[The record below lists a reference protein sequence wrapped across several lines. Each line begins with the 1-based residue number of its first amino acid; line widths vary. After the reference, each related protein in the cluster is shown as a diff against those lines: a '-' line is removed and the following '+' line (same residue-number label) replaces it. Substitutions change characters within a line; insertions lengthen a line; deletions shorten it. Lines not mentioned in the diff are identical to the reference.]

1 MIFRKLNRLYELRT
15 RLYTLLER
23 AKNSGAD
30 PDVITIRINDLE
42 CDITKV
48 NNEIEFE
55 EKMRPFIYLIW
66 SFALIGTFIVVLS
79 IFNNYI

>member
-1 MIFRKLNRLYELRT
+1 MLYRKLDKLYKLKTKLYES
-15 RLYTLLER
+15 LEL
-23 AKNSGAD
+23 AENSGAD
-30 PDVITIRINDLE
+30 PEIVSIRTNDLE
-42 CDITKV
+42 CDIAKV

-55 EKMRPFIYLIW
+55 EKMRSFIYLIW